1 MKAEVDPKQ
10 CALTGYCVQ
19 VAPELFQLGDEH
31 AEVLTES
38 IDDPGLRELAIEA
51 ESLCPTAAIRLLGL

>member
-1 MKAEVDPKQ
+1 MEAEVDPRQ
-10 CALTGYCVQ
+10 CALTGYCVE
-19 VAPELFQLGDEH
+19 VAPELFRLGDEH
-31 AEVLTES
+31 AEVLNES

>member
-1 MKAEVDPKQ
+1 MQ
-10 CALTGYCVQ
+10 CALTGYCAE
-19 VAPELFQLGDEH
+19 VAPELFRLGSEH
-31 AEVLTES
+31 AEVRTES